1 MYKLKVIYE
10 DNHLL
15 VASKPPGILTQGD
28 ITGDI
33 SLLEIAKEY
42 LKEKYKKPGN
52 VYLGLV
58 HRLDRPASGI
68 VVFARTSKAAA
79 RLSEQFKQR
88 QTRKIYWCLV
98 SGEVPERGVWKDR
111 IERQDVTSYIVKGD
125 ANAELGFKRLAY
137 KDDFSWVEV
146 DLRTGKHH
154 QIRVQFAHRG
164 FSVLGD
170 FRYGS
175 KQKFPDKSIALHAR
189 SLGIIHPTLRDDR
202 VYICDPEPCWDD
214 YIKYH

>member
-15 VASKPPGILTQGD
+15 VVSKPPGILTQGD

-58 HRLDRPASGI
+58 HRLDRPASGV

-98 SGEVPERGVWKDR
+98 SGEVPERGVWKDH

-164 FSVLGD
+164 FPVLGD

-189 SLGIIHPTLRDDR
+189 SIGIIHPTLQDDR

>member
-42 LKEKYKKPGN
+42 LKEKYEKPGN

-189 SLGIIHPTLRDDR
+189 SIGIIHPTLRDDR